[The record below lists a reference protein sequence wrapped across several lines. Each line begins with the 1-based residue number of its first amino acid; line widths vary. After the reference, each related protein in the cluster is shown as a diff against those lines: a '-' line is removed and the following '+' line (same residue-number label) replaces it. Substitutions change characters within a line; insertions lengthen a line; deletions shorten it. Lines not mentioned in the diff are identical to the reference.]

1 MFERDHDNE
10 IARLREAIGSADA
23 IVVGAGAGLSAAA
36 GLTYAGE
43 RFKRLFADFVAKYRF
58 RDMYSAGFYPFSS
71 LEEHWAYW
79 SRHIWCNRY
88 EAAPKDTYSKLLR
101 LLDGKDFFVITTN
114 VDHQFQLAGF
124 PKQRLFYTQGD
135 YGLWQCCEPCHP
147 ETYDNYQFVRRMI
160 EAQGFHIGDDGTL
173 EAPEGALSMAVPRE
187 LVPRCHVCGKP
198 LVMNLRVDGTFVEDR
213 GWHEAGRRYQRFIDE
228 HRRDKVLYLELGVGG
243 NTPGIIKY
251 PFWRATHSNAH
262 ATYACINLGESYTPA
277 DIRKRSILLDE
288 DINHA
293 LAELLDTIEM
303 EP

>member
-1 MFERDHDNE
+1 MHKRDHDNE

-23 IVVGAGAGLSAAA
+23 IVVGAGAGISAAA

-43 RFKRLFADFVAKYRF
+43 RFERLFADFVAKYRF
-58 RDMYSAGFYPFSS
+58 RDMYSAGFYPFAS

-88 EAAPKDTYSKLLR
+88 EAAPKNTYGRLLR

-147 ETYDNYQFVRRMI
+147 ETYDNYQLVRRMI

-173 EAPEGALSMAVPRE
+173 KVPEGALSMTVPRE
-187 LVPRCHVCGKP
+187 LVPRCHVCGNP

-213 GWHEAGRRYQRFIDE
+213 GWHEAGRRHQRFIDE
-228 HRRDKVLYLELGVGG
+228 HRRGKVLYLELGVGG

-251 PFWRATHSNAH
+251 PFWRATHSNTH

-288 DINHA
+288 DIDRT
-293 LAELLDTIEM
+293 LADLLDTIEM

>member
-1 MFERDHDNE
+1 MHKRDHDNE

-23 IVVGAGAGLSAAA
+23 IVVGAGAGISAAA

-43 RFKRLFADFVAKYRF
+43 RFERLFADFVAKYRF
-58 RDMYSAGFYPFSS
+58 RDMYSAGFYPFAS

-88 EAAPKDTYSKLLR
+88 EAAPKNTYGRLLR

-114 VDHQFQLAGF
+114 VDQQFQLAGF

-173 EAPEGALSMAVPRE
+173 KVPEGALSMTVPRE
-187 LVPRCHVCGKP
+187 LVPRCHVCGNP

-228 HRRDKVLYLELGVGG
+228 HRRGKVLYLELGVGG

-251 PFWRATHSNAH
+251 PFWQMTARNPKSM
-262 ATYACINLGESYTPA
+262 YACLNYDEAFAP
-277 DIRKRSILLDE
+277 DEIRKRSVCISGDIGEILFQL
-288 DINHA
+288 
-293 LAELLDTIEM
+293 
-303 EP
+303 

>member
-1 MFERDHDNE
+1 MHKRDHDNE

-23 IVVGAGAGLSAAA
+23 IVVGAGAGISAAA

-43 RFKRLFADFVAKYRF
+43 RFERLFADFVAKYRF
-58 RDMYSAGFYPFSS
+58 RDMYTAGFYPFSS

-124 PKQRLFYTQGD
+124 PKERLFYTQGD

-173 EAPEGALSMAVPRE
+173 KVPEGALSMTVPRE

-228 HRRDKVLYLELGVGG
+228 HRRGKVLYLELGVGG

-288 DINHA
+288 DIDRA
-293 LAELLDTIEM
+293 LADLLDAIET

>member
-1 MFERDHDNE
+1 M
-10 IARLREAIGSADA
+10 
-23 IVVGAGAGLSAAA
+23 
-36 GLTYAGE
+36 
-43 RFKRLFADFVAKYRF
+43 
-58 RDMYSAGFYPFSS
+58 
-71 LEEHWAYW
+71 
-79 SRHIWCNRY
+79 
-88 EAAPKDTYSKLLR
+88 
-101 LLDGKDFFVITTN
+101 
-114 VDHQFQLAGF
+114 DHQFQLAGF

-135 YGLWQCCEPCHP
+135 YGLWQRCEPCHP

-173 EAPEGALSMAVPRE
+173 KVPEGALSMTVPRE
-187 LVPRCHVCGKP
+187 LVPRCHVCGNP

-213 GWHEAGRRYQRFIDE
+213 GWHEAGKRYQRFIDE
-228 HRRDKVLYLELGVGG
+228 HRRGKVLYLELGVGQ
-243 NTPGIIKY
+243 NTPVIIKY

>member
-10 IARLREAIGSADA
+10 VARLREAIGSADA

-43 RFKRLFADFVAKYRF
+43 RFERLFADFVAKYRF
-58 RDMYSAGFYPFSS
+58 RDMYSAGFYPFASR
-71 LEEHWAYW
+71 EEHWAYW

-88 EAAPKDTYSKLLR
+88 VKPPKDTYGKLLR
-101 LLDGKDFFVITTN
+101 LLDGKNFFVITTN

-173 EAPEGALSMAVPRE
+173 KVPEGALSMTVPRE

>member
-1 MFERDHDNE
+1 MFEKDHDNE

-23 IVVGAGAGLSAAA
+23 IVVGAGAGISAAA

-43 RFKRLFADFVAKYRF
+43 RFERLFADFVAKYRF
-58 RDMYSAGFYPFSS
+58 RDMYTAGFYLFSS

-88 EAAPKDTYSKLLR
+88 VKPPKDTYGKLLR

-173 EAPEGALSMAVPRE
+173 KVPEGALSMTVPRE
-187 LVPRCHVCGKP
+187 LVPRCHVCGNP

-213 GWHEAGRRYQRFIDE
+213 GWHEAGKRYQRFIDE
-228 HRRDKVLYLELGVGG
+228 HRRGKVLYLELGVGQ
-243 NTPGIIKY
+243 NTPVIIKY

>member
-1 MFERDHDNE
+1 MFEKDHDNE

-23 IVVGAGAGLSAAA
+23 IVVGAGAGISAAA

-43 RFKRLFADFVAKYRF
+43 RFERLFADFVAKYRF
-58 RDMYSAGFYPFSS
+58 RDMYTAGFYLFSS

-88 EAAPKDTYSKLLR
+88 VKPPKDTYGKLLR

-173 EAPEGALSMAVPRE
+173 KVPEGALSMTVSRE
-187 LVPRCHVCGKP
+187 LVPRYHVCGNP

-213 GWHEAGRRYQRFIDE
+213 GWHEAGKRYQRFIDE
-228 HRRDKVLYLELGVGG
+228 HRRGKVLYLELGVGQ
-243 NTPGIIKY
+243 NTPVIIKY

>member
-10 IARLREAIGSADA
+10 VARLREAIGSADA

-88 EAAPKDTYSKLLR
+88 EAAPKNTYGKLLR

-124 PKQRLFYTQGD
+124 PKEGLFYTQGD
-135 YGLWQCCEPCHP
+135 YGLWQCCEPCRP

-173 EAPEGALSMAVPRE
+173 EAPEGGLAMTVPRK

-228 HRRDKVLYLELGVGG
+228 HRRGKVLYLELGVGG
-243 NTPGIIKY
+243 NTPVIIKY
-251 PFWRATHSNAH
+251 PFWRATYSSPH
-262 ATYACINLGESYTPA
+262 ATYACINLGEAYTPA

-293 LAELLDTIEM
+293 LSDLLDAIEM

>member
-1 MFERDHDNE
+1 MHKRDRNNE

-23 IVVGAGAGLSAAA
+23 IVIGAGAGISAAA

-43 RFKRLFADFVAKYRF
+43 RFERLFADFVAKYRF
-58 RDMYSAGFYPFSS
+58 RDMYSAGFYPFAS

-88 EAAPKDTYSKLLR
+88 VKPPKDTYGKLLR

-124 PKQRLFYTQGD
+124 PKERLFYTQGD

-173 EAPEGALSMAVPRE
+173 EAPEGALAMAVPRE

-198 LVMNLRVDGTFVEDR
+198 LVMNLRVDDTFVEDR
-213 GWHEAGRRYQRFIDE
+213 GWHEASRRYQRFIDD
-228 HRRDKVLYLELGVGG
+228 HRLDKVLYLELGVGG
-243 NTPGIIKY
+243 NTPVIIKY

-262 ATYACINLGESYTPA
+262 ATYACINLGDVYAPA
-277 DIRKRSILLDE
+277 SIRRRSILLDE
-288 DINHA
+288 DTDHA
-293 LAELLDTIEM
+293 LPHLLDAIEM

>member
-23 IVVGAGAGLSAAA
+23 IVVGGGAGISAAA

-43 RFKRLFADFVAKYRF
+43 RFERLFADFVAKYRF
-58 RDMYSAGFYPFSS
+58 RDMYTAGFYPFSS

-173 EAPEGALSMAVPRE
+173 EAPEGAPSMAVPRE

-228 HRRDKVLYLELGVGG
+228 HRRGKVLYLELGVGG
-243 NTPGIIKY
+243 NTPVIIKY

-262 ATYACINLGESYTPA
+262 ATYACINLGDVYAPA
-277 DIRKRSILLDE
+277 SIRRRSILLDE
-288 DINHA
+288 DIDRA
-293 LAELLDTIEM
+293 LADLLDAIEM

>member
-1 MFERDHDNE
+1 MHKRDHDNK

-43 RFKRLFADFVAKYRF
+43 RFERLFADFVAKYRF

-88 EAAPKDTYSKLLR
+88 EAAPKNTYGKLLR

-124 PKQRLFYTQGD
+124 PKERLFYTQGD

-173 EAPEGALSMAVPRE
+173 EAPEGGLSMTVPRE
-187 LVPRCHVCGKP
+187 LVPRCHVCGKS

-213 GWHEAGRRYQRFIDE
+213 GWHDASKRYQRFIDE
-228 HRRDKVLYLELGVGG
+228 HRSGKVLYLELGVGQ
-243 NTPGIIKY
+243 NTPIIIKY
-251 PFWRATHSNAH
+251 PFWRAMHSNAH

-288 DINHA
+288 DIDRM
-293 LAELLDTIEM
+293 LADLLDAIEM

>member
-23 IVVGAGAGLSAAA
+23 IVVGAGAGISAAA

-43 RFKRLFADFVAKYRF
+43 RFERLFADFVAKYRF
-58 RDMYSAGFYPFSS
+58 RDMYSAGFYPFAS

-88 EAAPKDTYSKLLR
+88 EAAPKNTYGKLLR

-173 EAPEGALSMAVPRE
+173 KVPEGALSMAVPRE

-198 LVMNLRVDGTFVEDR
+198 LVMNLRVDDTFVEDR

-228 HRRDKVLYLELGVGG
+228 HRRGKVLYLELGVGG

-288 DINHA
+288 DIDRA
-293 LAELLDTIEM
+293 LADLLDAIEM

>member
-23 IVVGAGAGLSAAA
+23 IVVGAGAGISAAA

-43 RFKRLFADFVAKYRF
+43 RFERLFADFVAKYRF
-58 RDMYSAGFYPFSS
+58 RDMYTAGFYLFSS

-88 EAAPKDTYSKLLR
+88 VKPPKDTYGKLLR

-124 PKQRLFYTQGD
+124 PKERLFYTQGD

-173 EAPEGALSMAVPRE
+173 EVPEGALSMTVPRE
-187 LVPRCHVCGKP
+187 LVPRCHVCGNP

-213 GWHEAGRRYQRFIDE
+213 GWHDASKRYQRFIDE
-228 HRRDKVLYLELGVGG
+228 HRRGKVLYLELGVGQ
-243 NTPGIIKY
+243 NTPVIIKY

>member
-23 IVVGAGAGLSAAA
+23 IVVGAGAGISAAA

-43 RFKRLFADFVAKYRF
+43 RFERLFADFVAKYRF
-58 RDMYSAGFYPFSS
+58 RDMYSAGFYPFAS

-88 EAAPKDTYSKLLR
+88 EAAPKNTYGKLLQ

-173 EAPEGALSMAVPRE
+173 EAPEGALAMTVPRE

-228 HRRDKVLYLELGVGG
+228 HRRGKVLYLELGVGG

-262 ATYACINLGESYTPA
+262 ATYACINLGESYTPS

-288 DINHA
+288 DIDRA
-293 LAELLDTIEM
+293 LADLLDAIEM

>member
-23 IVVGAGAGLSAAA
+23 IVVGAGAGISAAA

-43 RFKRLFADFVAKYRF
+43 RFERLFADFVAKYRF
-58 RDMYSAGFYPFSS
+58 RDMYSAGFYPFAS

-88 EAAPKDTYSKLLR
+88 EAAPKNTYGKLLR

-173 EAPEGALSMAVPRE
+173 KVPEGALAMTVPRE

-228 HRRDKVLYLELGVGG
+228 HRRGKVLYLELGVGG

-288 DINHA
+288 DIDRA
-293 LAELLDTIEM
+293 LADLLDAIEM

>member
-1 MFERDHDNE
+1 MHKRDHDNE

-23 IVVGAGAGLSAAA
+23 IVVGAGAGISAAA

-43 RFKRLFADFVAKYRF
+43 RFERLFADFVAKYRF
-58 RDMYSAGFYPFSS
+58 RDMYTAGFYPFSS

-228 HRRDKVLYLELGVGG
+228 HRRGKVLYLELGVGG
-243 NTPGIIKY
+243 NT
-251 PFWRATHSNAH
+251 RVSSNTPSGAQL
-262 ATYACINLGESYTPA
+262 TPTRMPPTPA
-277 DIRKRSILLDE
+277 STWANPTRPPIS
-288 DINHA
+288 A
-293 LAELLDTIEM
+293 SV
-303 EP
+303 PSF

>member
-23 IVVGAGAGLSAAA
+23 IVVGAGAGISAAA

-43 RFKRLFADFVAKYRF
+43 RFERLFADFVAKYRF
-58 RDMYSAGFYPFSS
+58 RDMYSAGFYPFAS

-88 EAAPKDTYSKLLR
+88 EAAPKNTYGRLLR
-101 LLDGKDFFVITTN
+101 LLNGKDFFVITTN

-228 HRRDKVLYLELGVGG
+228 HRRGKVLYLELGVGG

-262 ATYACINLGESYTPA
+262 ATYACINLGDVYAPA
-277 DIRKRSILLDE
+277 SIRRRSILLDE
-288 DINHA
+288 DIDHA
-293 LAELLDTIEM
+293 LADLLDAIEM